1 MRTCFVNCCLVL
13 VPSGGQYPPVDRSG
27 HLEGDARQQVL
38 AELVPMPEAALLAY
52 IAAFGIDNTISRVHR
67 NDMAERLCRLLTVYC
82 VSEDRQHVRIVG
94 KAELEGGI
102 FADGGH
108 IVRFRDDRV
117 AISGLA
123 VTRTALKAAVAALKD
138 AKKR

>member
-1 MRTCFVNCCLVL
+1 MGDPKHL
-13 VPSGGQYPPVDRSG
+13 SGEAERK
-27 HLEGDARQQVL
+27 LI

-52 IAAFGIDNTISRVHR
+52 IAAYGIDNTISRVHR
-67 NDMAERLCRLLTVYC
+67 NDMAERLCQLLTVYC
-82 VSEDRQHVRIVG
+82 VSEDRQHVRIVD
-94 KAELEGGI
+94 KAELHGGI

-108 IVRFRDDRV
+108 IVRFRDARS

-138 AKKR
+138 TQKRAR

>member
-1 MRTCFVNCCLVL
+1 MEG
-13 VPSGGQYPPVDRSG
+13 PK
-27 HLEGDARQQVL
+27 HLEGEAREQVL

-67 NDMAERLCRLLTVYC
+67 NDMAEQLCQLLTVYC
-82 VSEDRQHVRIVG
+82 VSDDRRNVRMVD
-94 KAELEGGI
+94 KAELQGGI

-108 IVRFRDDRV
+108 IVRFRDQRA

-138 AKKR
+138 TQKPTRASRAR

>member
-1 MRTCFVNCCLVL
+1 ML
-13 VPSGGQYPPVDRSG
+13 S
-27 HLEGDARQQVL
+27 
-38 AELVPMPEAALLAY
+38 ELVPMPEAALLAY

-67 NDMAERLCRLLTVYC
+67 NDMAERLCQLLAVYC
-82 VSEDRQHVRIVG
+82 VSEDRRDVRRVD

-108 IVRFRDDRV
+108 IVRFRDDRE

-123 VTRTALKAAVAALKD
+123 VTRTALKAALAALKD
-138 AKKR
+138 TQKPTAASRAR

>member
-1 MRTCFVNCCLVL
+1 MPDLK
-13 VPSGGQYPPVDRSG
+13 
-27 HLEGDARQQVL
+27 
-38 AELVPMPEAALLAY
+38 ELVPMPEAALLAY

-67 NDMAERLCRLLTVYC
+67 NDMAERLCHLLTVYC
-82 VSEDRQHVRIVG
+82 VSEDRRHVRVVE

-108 IVRFRDDRV
+108 IVRFRDERP

-138 AKKR
+138 TQKPTGSSRTR